1 MTTHSQQDD
10 RTEAYRRIADPATYR
25 GHSEEQPHAEGA
37 RAEETMTRFPAP
49 REEEAAPAYDES
61 RSYAEDDAEYADVRR
76 RERFGGVNW
85 GAGFF
90 GWLVAAGMT
99 GVLSALVATVLAVL
113 DGTLNAI
120 PPQAQSDPRTTA
132 IVVAAILFTV
142 VVLGY
147 FSGGYVAGRM
157 SRFDGGKQGAA
168 VWVTGLLL
176 TALAVGVGLLLGTQY
191 DLLDRVPLPAA
202 PLPTEMVGIA
212 GAVGAVVALLGT
224 LLAAIFGGKVGCR
237 YHRKVDAY
245 GYDGYVEA

>member
-25 GHSEEQPHAEGA
+25 AQSEEQAPAEGA
-37 RAEETMTRFPAP
+37 RPDDTAVRFPAA
-49 REEEAAPAYDES
+49 REEAPPPSYDES
-61 RSYAEDDAEYADVRR
+61 RDYPEDDAEYADVRR

-99 GVLSALVATVLAVL
+99 GVLTTMVAAVLAVL

-120 PPQAQSDPRTTA
+120 PPQAQSDPRTMA
-132 IVVAAILFTV
+132 VVAAAILLTV
-142 VVLGY
+142 VVLAY

-176 TALAVGVGLLLGTQY
+176 TTLALGVGLLLGTQY
-191 DLLDRVPLPAA
+191 DLLDRVPLPSL
-202 PLPTEMVGIA
+202 PMPTETVGIA

-237 YHRKVDAY
+237 YHRKVDTY
-245 GYDGYVEA
+245 GYDGYVDA